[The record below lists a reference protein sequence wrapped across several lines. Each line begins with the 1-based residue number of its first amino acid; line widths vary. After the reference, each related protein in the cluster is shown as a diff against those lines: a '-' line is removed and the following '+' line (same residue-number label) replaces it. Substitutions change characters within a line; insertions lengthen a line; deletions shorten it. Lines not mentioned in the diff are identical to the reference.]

1 MKILVER
8 SFVGT
13 PFNRIAAYDVFHAFA
28 NLGVDSFHRKN
39 QIMGGN
45 SPSSSRRKHC
55 CGGLAVATDIS
66 WNFSESEMTVQKIMN
81 ALHDCPSDSTVIT
94 G

>member
-1 MKILVER
+1 
-8 SFVGT
+8 
-13 PFNRIAAYDVFHAFA
+13 
-28 NLGVDSFHRKN
+28 
-39 QIMGGN
+39 MGGN

-81 ALHDCPSDSTVIT
+81 ALNDYPSDSTIIT

>member
-1 MKILVER
+1 
-8 SFVGT
+8 
-13 PFNRIAAYDVFHAFA
+13 
-28 NLGVDSFHRKN
+28 
-39 QIMGGN
+39 MGGN

-81 ALHDCPSDSTVIT
+81 ALHDCPSDSTEIT
-94 G
+94 GLPISSVGNLPPVDFVPTIMVTGGPLL

>member
-28 NLGVDSFHRKN
+28 NLGVDSFH
-39 QIMGGN
+39 GGIKSWVGTPRRRRGGSTAAVGSR
-45 SPSSSRRKHC
+45 SPRTSRGTSRNLK
-55 CGGLAVATDIS
+55 
-66 WNFSESEMTVQKIMN
+66 MTVQKIMN
-81 ALHDCPSDSTVIT
+81 APSDSTVIT
-94 G
+94 E